1 MKLQS
6 DWKNINSLKLL
17 KRCLSYFAPYKFR
30 IFISLISMAIV
41 AGCSAAAAFLVKPA
55 LDDIFIKKD
64 KDALIFIPIALV
76 VVFILKGIFRFLQNY
91 EMNYCGLKVLE
102 KLRNELHAKII
113 RLPIYFFDENQTGML
128 MSRILS
134 DVTLI
139 RSSLPSLVML
149 IRQVLTMIGLLFVVF
164 YRDPYLATMAVLVLP
179 IAVYPF
185 IYFGKKLR
193 KLGRKNQ
200 VKISDI
206 SSFLQE
212 VFSGIKVV
220 KAFATED
227 KEDKNFQKE
236 NSRLVNIAVKEI
248 KYNELSSP
256 VMEFIGALGAGL
268 VVWYGGNQ
276 VIAGHSTPGT
286 FFSFMTALV
295 MLYDP
300 LKKLTSA
307 NLNIQKALAG
317 AERVFQILDS
327 PELSIEQ
334 SGNKTLKPP
343 FKTLIFKDVSFTY
356 PGTSCPAV
364 KNINLTI
371 NNGEKVAIVGPSGA
385 GKTTLV
391 NLIPRFYLYDS
402 GRIYINGEPIE
413 NYSLASLR
421 MFMGIVAQDN
431 FLFNTTIFE
440 NICYGLKNAD
450 KKKVIAAAKAAY
462 AHDFIMQLPNQYNTI
477 IGERGVKLSGG
488 QKQRLTIARAI
499 LKNPPLL
506 ILDEATSALDTE
518 SERIVQQA
526 LDNLMQHRTSI
537 VIAHRLSTILSSDKI
552 VVMDKGK
559 IIAIGKHEELLKK
572 CTLYQKIYEM
582 QFAEE

>member
-1 MKLQS
+1 MKLTS
-6 DWKNINSLKLL
+6 EIKDVHSLKLF
-17 KRCLSYFAPYKFR
+17 KRCLSYFWPYKFR

-41 AGCSAAAAFLVKPA
+41 AACSAAAAFLVKPA
-55 LDDIFIKKD
+55 LDDIFINKD
-64 KDALIFIPIALV
+64 KQALIFIPIALV
-76 VVFILKGIFRFLQNY
+76 VVFIIKGIFRFLQNY

-102 KLRNELHAKII
+102 TLRNELHSKIV

-139 RSSLPSLVML
+139 RASLPSLVML
-149 IRQVLTMIGLLFVVF
+149 IRQVLTMLGLLFVVF
-164 YRDPYLATMAVLVLP
+164 YRDPYLATFAVLVLP
-179 IAVYPF
+179 VAVYPF

-200 VKISDI
+200 SKISDI

-212 VFSGIKVV
+212 IFSGIKVV
-220 KAFATED
+220 KAFSTEE

-236 NSRLVNIAVKEI
+236 NSRLVNIAIKEI

-256 VMEFIGALGAGL
+256 VMEFIGAVGAGL
-268 VVWYGGNQ
+268 VVWYGGSQ
-276 VIAGHSTPGT
+276 VVAGESTPGT

-307 NLNIQKALAG
+307 NLTIQKALAG

-327 PELSIEQ
+327 PELAIERA
-334 SGNKTLKPP
+334 GEKELKPP
-343 FKTLIFKDVSFTY
+343 FKELVFKDVTFTY
-356 PGTSCPAV
+356 PGTEKPAL

-371 NNGEKVAIVGPSGA
+371 KNGEKVAIVGPSGA
-385 GKTTLV
+385 GKSTLV
-391 NLIPRFYLYDS
+391 NLIPRFYIQQKGTIFL
-402 GRIYINGEPIE
+402 NGLPLEE
-413 NYSLASLR
+413 YSLTSLR
-421 MFMGIVAQDN
+421 LFMGIVSQDN
-431 FLFNTTIFE
+431 FLFNTTIRE
-440 NICYGLKNAD
+440 NIRYGLTEASEEE
-450 KKKVIAAAKAAY
+450 VIAAAKAAY
-462 AHDFIMQLPNQYNTI
+462 AHDFIMKLPQQYDTV

-488 QKQRLTIARAI
+488 QKQRITIARAI

-518 SERIVQQA
+518 SERIVQKA
-526 LDNLMQHRTSI
+526 LDNLMAKRTSI

-552 VVMDKGK
+552 VVLNQGE
-559 IIAIGKHEELLKK
+559 IVAIGKHEELLNN
-572 CTLYQKIYEM
+572 CELYRKIYEM
-582 QFAEE
+582 QFRE

>member
-1 MKLQS
+1 MKLTS
-6 DWKNINSLKLL
+6 EIKDVHSLKLF
-17 KRCLSYFAPYKFR
+17 KRCLSYFWPYKFR

-41 AGCSAAAAFLVKPA
+41 AACSAAAAFLVKPA
-55 LDDIFIKKD
+55 LDDIFINKD
-64 KDALIFIPIALV
+64 KQALIFIPIALV
-76 VVFILKGIFRFLQNY
+76 VVFIIKGIFRFLQNY

-102 KLRNELHAKII
+102 TLRNELHSKIV

-139 RSSLPSLVML
+139 RASLPSLVML
-149 IRQVLTMIGLLFVVF
+149 IRQVLTMLGLLFVVF
-164 YRDPYLATMAVLVLP
+164 YRDPYLATFAVLVLP

-200 VKISDI
+200 SKISDV

-212 VFSGIKVV
+212 IFSGIKVV
-220 KAFATED
+220 KAFSTEE

-236 NSRLVNIAVKEI
+236 NSRLVNIAIKEI

-256 VMEFIGALGAGL
+256 VMEFIGAVGAGL
-268 VVWYGGNQ
+268 VVWYGGSQ
-276 VIAGHSTPGT
+276 VVAGESTPGT

-307 NLNIQKALAG
+307 NLTIQKALAG

-327 PELSIEQ
+327 PELAIERA
-334 SGNKTLKPP
+334 GEKELKPP
-343 FKTLIFKDVSFTY
+343 FKELVFKDVTFTY
-356 PGTSCPAV
+356 PGSEKPALQ
-364 KNINLTI
+364 NINLTI
-371 NNGEKVAIVGPSGA
+371 KNGEKVAIVGPSGA
-385 GKTTLV
+385 GKSTLV
-391 NLIPRFYLYDS
+391 NLIPRFYIQQKGTIFL
-402 GRIYINGEPIE
+402 NGLPLEE
-413 NYSLASLR
+413 YSLTSLR
-421 MFMGIVAQDN
+421 LFMGIVSQDN
-431 FLFNTTIFE
+431 FLFNTTIRE
-440 NICYGLKNAD
+440 NIRYGLTEASEEE
-450 KKKVIAAAKAAY
+450 VIAAAKAAY
-462 AHDFIMQLPNQYNTI
+462 AHDFIMKLPQQYDTV

-488 QKQRLTIARAI
+488 QKQRITIARAI

-518 SERIVQQA
+518 SERIVQKA
-526 LDNLMQHRTSI
+526 LDNLMAKRTSI
-537 VIAHRLSTILSSDKI
+537 VIAHRLSTVLSSDKI
-552 VVMDKGK
+552 VVLNQGE
-559 IIAIGKHEELLKK
+559 IVAIGKHEELLNN
-572 CTLYQKIYEM
+572 CELYRKIYEM
-582 QFAEE
+582 QFRE

>member
-1 MKLQS
+1 MKLKS
-6 DWKNINSLKLL
+6 DIKDVNSLKLL
-17 KRCLSYFAPYKFR
+17 KRCISYFWPYKFR
-30 IFISLISMAIV
+30 IFISIISMAIV
-41 AGCSAAAAFLVKPA
+41 AGCSAVAAFLVKPA

-64 KDALIFIPIALV
+64 KQALVLIPVALV
-76 VVFILKGIFRFLQNY
+76 VVFIIKGIFRFLQNY

-102 KLRNELHAKII
+102 KLRNELHSKII

-139 RSSLPSLVML
+139 RASLPSLVML

-164 YRDPYLATMAVLVLP
+164 YRDPYLATIAILVLP
-179 IAVYPF
+179 VSVYPF

-200 VKISDI
+200 NKISDI

-220 KAFATED
+220 KAFSTEN
-227 KEDKNFQKE
+227 KEDESFQKE
-236 NSRLVNIAVKEI
+236 NSRLVSIAIKEI

-256 VMEFIGALGAGL
+256 VMEFIGALGAGI
-268 VVWYGGNQ
+268 VVWYGGSQ
-276 VIAGHSTPGT
+276 VIAGESTPGT
-286 FFSFMTALV
+286 FFSFMTALI

-307 NLNIQKALAG
+307 NLTIQKALAG

-327 PELSIEQ
+327 PELAIEK
-334 SGNKTLKPP
+334 SGNKELKPP
-343 FKTLIFKDVSFTY
+343 FKELVFEKVTFTY
-356 PGTSCPAV
+356 PGTKRPAL
-364 KNINLTI
+364 KDINLTI
-371 NNGEKVAIVGPSGA
+371 RNGEKVAIVGPSGA

-391 NLIPRFYLYDS
+391 NLIPRFYLQQK
-402 GRIYINGEPIE
+402 GKIILNGLPLES
-413 NYSLASLR
+413 YSLKSLR
-421 MFMGIVAQDN
+421 LFMGIVAQDN
-431 FLFNTTIFE
+431 FLFNTTIRE
-440 NICYGLKNAD
+440 NIRYGLEYATEEEI
-450 KKKVIAAAKAAY
+450 IAAAKAAY
-462 AHDFIMQLPNQYNTI
+462 AHDFIMKLPQKYDTV

-488 QKQRLTIARAI
+488 QKQRITIARAI

-518 SERIVQQA
+518 SERIVQKA
-526 LDNLMQHRTSI
+526 LDNLMAKRTSI
-537 VIAHRLSTILSSDKI
+537 VIAHRLSTVLSSDKI
-552 VVMDKGK
+552 VVLNQGE
-559 IIAIGKHEELLKK
+559 IIAQGKHEELLNT
-572 CTLYQKIYEM
+572 CELYRKIYEM
-582 QFAEE
+582 QFKS

>member
-64 KDALIFIPIALV
+64 KHALIFIPIALV

-164 YRDPYLATMAVLVLP
+164 YRDPYLATVAVLVLP

-212 VFSGIKVV
+212 IFSGIKVV

-552 VVMDKGK
+552 VV
-559 IIAIGKHEELLKK
+559 
-572 CTLYQKIYEM
+572 
-582 QFAEE
+582 

>member
-1 MKLQS
+1 MKLTS
-6 DWKNINSLKLL
+6 EIKVVHSLKLF
-17 KRCLSYFAPYKFR
+17 KRCLSYFWPYKFR

-41 AGCSAAAAFLVKPA
+41 AACSAAAAFLVKPA
-55 LDDIFIKKD
+55 LDDIFINKD
-64 KDALIFIPIALV
+64 KQALIFIPIALV
-76 VVFILKGIFRFLQNY
+76 VVFIIKGIFRFLQNY

-102 KLRNELHAKII
+102 TLRNELHSKIV

-139 RSSLPSLVML
+139 RASLPSLVML
-149 IRQVLTMIGLLFVVF
+149 IRQVLTMLGLLFVVF
-164 YRDPYLATMAVLVLP
+164 YRDPYLATFAVLVLP

-200 VKISDI
+200 SKISDV

-212 VFSGIKVV
+212 IFSGIKVV
-220 KAFATED
+220 KAFSTEE

-236 NSRLVNIAVKEI
+236 NSRLVNIAIKEI

-256 VMEFIGALGAGL
+256 VMEFIGAVGAGL
-268 VVWYGGNQ
+268 VVWYGGSQ
-276 VIAGHSTPGT
+276 VVAGESTPGT

-307 NLNIQKALAG
+307 NLTIQKALAG

-327 PELSIEQ
+327 PELAIERA
-334 SGNKTLKPP
+334 GEKELKPP
-343 FKTLIFKDVSFTY
+343 FKELVFKDVTFTY
-356 PGTSCPAV
+356 PGSEKPALQ
-364 KNINLTI
+364 NINLTI
-371 NNGEKVAIVGPSGA
+371 KNGEKVAIVGPSGA
-385 GKTTLV
+385 GKSTLV
-391 NLIPRFYLYDS
+391 NLIPRFYIQQKGTIFL
-402 GRIYINGEPIE
+402 NGLPLEE
-413 NYSLASLR
+413 YSLTSLR
-421 MFMGIVAQDN
+421 LFMGIVSQDN
-431 FLFNTTIFE
+431 FLFNTTIRE
-440 NICYGLKNAD
+440 NIRYGLTEASEEE
-450 KKKVIAAAKAAY
+450 VIAAAKAAY
-462 AHDFIMQLPNQYNTI
+462 AHDFIMKLPQQYDTV

-488 QKQRLTIARAI
+488 QKQRITIARAI

-518 SERIVQQA
+518 SERIVQKA
-526 LDNLMQHRTSI
+526 LDNLMAKRTSI
-537 VIAHRLSTILSSDKI
+537 VIAHRLSTVLSSDKI
-552 VVMDKGK
+552 VVLNQGE
-559 IIAIGKHEELLKK
+559 IVAIGKHEELLNN
-572 CTLYQKIYEM
+572 CELYRKIYEM
-582 QFAEE
+582 QFRE

>member
-1 MKLQS
+1 MKLTS
-6 DWKNINSLKLL
+6 EIKDVHSLKLF
-17 KRCLSYFAPYKFR
+17 KRCLSYFWPYKFR

-41 AGCSAAAAFLVKPA
+41 AACSAAAAFLVKPA
-55 LDDIFIKKD
+55 LDDIFINKD
-64 KDALIFIPIALV
+64 KHALIFIPIALV
-76 VVFILKGIFRFLQNY
+76 VVFIIKGIFRFLQNY

-102 KLRNELHAKII
+102 TLRNELHSKIV

-139 RSSLPSLVML
+139 RASLPSLVML
-149 IRQVLTMIGLLFVVF
+149 IRQVLTMLGLLFVVF
-164 YRDPYLATMAVLVLP
+164 YRDPYLATFAVLVLP
-179 IAVYPF
+179 VAVYPF

-200 VKISDI
+200 SKISDI

-212 VFSGIKVV
+212 IFSGIKVV
-220 KAFATED
+220 KAFSTEE

-236 NSRLVNIAVKEI
+236 NSRLVNITIKEI

-256 VMEFIGALGAGL
+256 VMEFIGAVGAGL
-268 VVWYGGNQ
+268 VVWYGGSQ
-276 VIAGHSTPGT
+276 VIAGESTPGT

-307 NLNIQKALAG
+307 NLTIQKALAG

-327 PELSIEQ
+327 PELAIERA
-334 SGNKTLKPP
+334 GEKELKPP
-343 FKTLIFKDVSFTY
+343 FKELVFKDVTFTY
-356 PGTSCPAV
+356 PGTEKPAL

-371 NNGEKVAIVGPSGA
+371 KNGEKVAIVGPSGA
-385 GKTTLV
+385 GKSTLV
-391 NLIPRFYLYDS
+391 NLIPRFYIQQKGTIFL
-402 GRIYINGEPIE
+402 NGLPLEE
-413 NYSLASLR
+413 YSLTSLR
-421 MFMGIVAQDN
+421 LFMGIVSQDN
-431 FLFNTTIFE
+431 FLFNTTIRE
-440 NICYGLKNAD
+440 NIRYGLTEASEEE
-450 KKKVIAAAKAAY
+450 VIAAAKAAY
-462 AHDFIMQLPNQYNTI
+462 AHDFIMKLPQQYDTV

-488 QKQRLTIARAI
+488 QKQRITIARAI

-518 SERIVQQA
+518 SERIVQKA
-526 LDNLMQHRTSI
+526 LDNLMAKRTSI
-537 VIAHRLSTILSSDKI
+537 VIAHRLSTVLSSDKI
-552 VVMDKGK
+552 VVLNQGE
-559 IIAIGKHEELLKK
+559 IVAIGKHEKLLNSCEL
-572 CTLYQKIYEM
+572 YRKIYEM
-582 QFAEE
+582 QFRE